1 MSKTAFVTGGT
12 GFLGINLLQELCRL
26 GWEVTALHRPSS
38 EIKYIQ
44 DLPIKLV
51 EGSITDRASL
61 EAVIPQ
67 GTEVVFHIA
76 GDTNMW
82 RPNNDRQ
89 RQINVEGTRNMI
101 EVAAAKGV
109 ETFIHTSSV
118 SAWGNVKGMIDESV
132 PQRGKDSWINYEK
145 TKWEGE
151 QVALEGR
158 KLGLKVV
165 SINPASIVGPYD
177 LTSWAQIFFA
187 LRDKDIPGV
196 TPGNNSFVHV
206 DDVVAAHILAVEKG
220 QDGHRYILSGEN
232 APIQTLVAEIAQNM
246 GINKVPPQIPAPILK
261 LVANL
266 SYFFGRIRG
275 KEPRITPEIASFMS
289 RKDYAFSNAKALREF
304 GYTPRPWREGIKA
317 NYEWLKQEGYL

>member
-38 EIKYIQ
+38 EIKYIK

-51 EGSITDRASL
+51 EGSITDKSSL
-61 EAVIPQ
+61 EAVIPEATQ
-67 GTEVVFHIA
+67 VVFHIA

-89 RQINVEGTRNMI
+89 RLINVEGTRNMI

-109 ETFIHTSSV
+109 ETFIYTSSV
-118 SAWGNVKGMIDESV
+118 SAWGDAKGMIDESV
-132 PQRGKDSWINYEK
+132 PQRGKESWINYEK

-151 QVALEGR
+151 KVALEGR
-158 KLGLKVV
+158 KPGLKVV

-246 GINKVPPQIPAPILK
+246 GISKLPPRIPDPNLK
-261 LVANL
+261 LVSN
-266 SYFFGRIRG
+266 
-275 KEPRITPEIASFMS
+275 IA
-289 RKDYAFSNAKALREF
+289 
-304 GYTPRPWREGIKA
+304 
-317 NYEWLKQEGYL
+317 YL